1 MDAFLRI
8 VGEWLYLMIDEKENG
23 ALVKVG
29 LTSMTLRKRFSGY
42 KTSNP
47 FLICAGVCQ
56 VRCNQ
61 DLCTVEEMYHQF
73 MENNEL
79 FKHITGEWYFIT
91 DKELIADIKKNGF
104 EACGKFGKCR
114 NRVKELTKIN
124 ETIVNL
130 LDPFYEWY

>member
-91 DKELIADIKKNGF
+91 NKELIADIKKNGF
-104 EACGKFGKCR
+104 EA
-114 NRVKELTKIN
+114 
-124 ETIVNL
+124 
-130 LDPFYEWY
+130 

>member
-56 VRCNQ
+56 VRRNQ

-73 MENNEL
+73 MENNEF

-91 DKELIADIKKNGF
+91 NKELIADIKKNGF
-104 EACGKFGKCR
+104 EACDKFGKCR